1 MHLIF
6 QRYLNYLDVH
16 ITESTVG
23 DFIVEYESVAGD
35 DYHSTY
41 VRGVEEIVI
50 TTQPEEYFYHLAG
63 SDGDRQNSDVQG
75 TFTDAYDYLGA
86 GVGDLGDMYYVSTD
100 QSLAGTTGVDGT
112 VSGDIYYSG
121 HHTDFDR
128 NTSASSYG
136 TAAALTG
143 IINNNGVNVWNDD
156 VTEFFTFYDNAAGGQ
171 FEIAVVYD
179 TSKQA
184 WRVNNEH
191 FDTFQNV
198 GVDETLA
205 GELSDALG
213 VDVEAG
219 DYRVF
224 YSAAFADIDAVLEEN
239 DGVDPENWTFDFEPS
254 ISRSTFYIEVGG
266 DATGYNGDSGL
277 APGTVTNVEVTW
289 DGTEFGVA
297 FEDDGSLPTPLV
309 NLPTF
314 GPNEMG
320 DVAQSVIADDL
331 SQIVVGGVGSD
342 VLQGRGGA
350 DTYNIIGGD
359 ASGANNLYTD
369 YEGNAIV
376 GDIINEIGGRLAD
389 KGDSVQFS
397 DSSANGIDVT
407 DISQFSFERV
417 RIRNEDEGSTLKI
430 TADYNK
436 DGNADDTVFIFD
448 QYNED
453 QGFRQVEQLLL
464 DDGWDPDEA
473 WNLITGEQMN
483 TPTYNDPSVYTD
495 IDMFRGTA
503 GHDVI
508 VTNADSGMTNR
519 IHLNGDSDLVVLANG
534 ASDRVSLQREMSRV
548 NEGEESK
555 YYAEGNP
562 LDTGV
567 ATTDD
572 VDWSAASNNAVH
584 QILNFVSGEDYI
596 DLRYLDIEA
605 PDGAGIDIDLHQDG
619 GNTYM
624 YQQDHD
630 NGGNIEILAEFVGVS
645 LDEDDIEYTP
655 EIV

>member
-1 MHLIF
+1 MISL
-6 QRYLNYLDVH
+6 LNMRVWLVM
-16 ITESTVG
+16 
-23 DFIVEYESVAGD
+23 
-35 DYHSTY
+35 
-41 VRGVEEIVI
+41 I
-50 TTQPEEYFYHLAG
+50 TTLPMFEVLKRLLLPQPEEYFYHLGG

-75 TFTDAYDYLGA
+75 TFTDAYDYLGD

-100 QSLAGTTGVDGT
+100 QSLAGTTGSDGT

-128 NTSASSYG
+128 NTSASNYG

-156 VTEFFTFYDNAAGGQ
+156 VTEFFTFYDNDAGGQ

-213 VDVEAG
+213 VDVEVG

-239 DGVDPENWTFDFEPS
+239 DGRDPENWTFDFEPS
-254 ISRSTFYIEVGG
+254 ISRSTFYIEVGGG

-389 KGDSVQFS
+389 KGDSGQFS
-397 DSSANGIDVT
+397 DSSANNIDVT

-430 TADYNK
+430 TADYDK

-464 DDGWDPDEA
+464 DDGWD
-473 WNLITGEQMN
+473 LMKL
-483 TPTYNDPSVYTD
+483 
-495 IDMFRGTA
+495 GT
-503 GHDVI
+503 
-508 VTNADSGMTNR
+508 
-519 IHLNGDSDLVVLANG
+519 
-534 ASDRVSLQREMSRV
+534 
-548 NEGEESK
+548 
-555 YYAEGNP
+555 
-562 LDTGV
+562 
-567 ATTDD
+567 
-572 VDWSAASNNAVH
+572 
-584 QILNFVSGEDYI
+584 
-596 DLRYLDIEA
+596 
-605 PDGAGIDIDLHQDG
+605 
-619 GNTYM
+619 
-624 YQQDHD
+624 
-630 NGGNIEILAEFVGVS
+630 
-645 LDEDDIEYTP
+645 
-655 EIV
+655 